1 MFNGR
6 HLLML
11 GLLAVAGLVSIR
23 DSECQVNLGYD
34 LAKTELQLKKLRQE
48 LEFERARLQGKHRP
62 ALVIEKSK
70 ELNLDLS
77 PASPLSPYR
86 PEGEPTP
93 AVTKPDVA
101 PVSASTRTP
110 RP

>member
-23 DSECQVNLGYD
+23 DAERQVNMGYD
-34 LAKTELQLKKLRQE
+34 LAKSELQLKKLRQE
-48 LEFERARLQGKHRP
+48 LEFERARLQGKLRP
-62 ALVIEKSK
+62 TLVIEKSK
-70 ELNLDLS
+70 ELNLDLT
-77 PASPLSPYR
+77 PASALSPYR
-86 PEGEPTP
+86 PESEVLKPEPGLTP
-93 AVTKPDVA
+93 IP
-101 PVSASTRTP
+101 ASNKTP